1 MVIRVVEPHWK
12 YSKEPR
18 VIVASSM
25 QEADRQHFEDC
36 VSTHPSYENMAYNGE
51 EKMRE
56 RIDAA
61 AEAGD
66 YSEALRLY
74 FASDALQGDH
84 EAPGTLV
91 ERRVTSELE
100 EVLATYKDALQ
111 EVAELAASKDDGT
124 TVMAR
129 LGLAFSGM
137 EDAGLIEL

>member
-1 MVIRVVEPHWK
+1 MVIRVVEPHWT
-12 YSKEPR
+12 YSQQPR
-18 VIVASSM
+18 VIVATSM
-25 QEADRQHFEDC
+25 QEADREHFEHC

-51 EKMRE
+51 EEVRE

-74 FASDALQGDH
+74 FASDAFQNDH
-84 EAPGTLV
+84 EAPGTMV
-91 ERRVTSELE
+91 EESGTQAIE
-100 EVLATYKDALQ
+100 ETLATYKEALQ
-111 EVAELAASKDDGT
+111 EVAELAASNDDAT